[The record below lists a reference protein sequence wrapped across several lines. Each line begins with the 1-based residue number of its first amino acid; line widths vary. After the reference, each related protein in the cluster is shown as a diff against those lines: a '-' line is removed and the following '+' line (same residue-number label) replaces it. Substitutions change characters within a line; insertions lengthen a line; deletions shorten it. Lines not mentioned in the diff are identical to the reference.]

1 MRVAPDDTDAT
12 LEGRTQTMFYKTST
26 RSTAT
31 LVAARRNPQRN
42 DHRNAREDQLLARQ
56 LTEARRQ
63 AELARAAQLSSF
75 ERELLQAWATDY

>member
-1 MRVAPDDTDAT
+1 
-12 LEGRTQTMFYKTST
+12 MFYKSST

-31 LVAARRNPQRN
+31 KIAARRKPAQRN
-42 DHRNAREDQLLARQ
+42 DHRNASEDQLLARQ
-56 LTEARRQ
+56 LTEARVQ

>member
-1 MRVAPDDTDAT
+1 
-12 LEGRTQTMFYKTST
+12 MFYKSST

-31 LVAARRNPQRN
+31 VVAARRKPAQRN
-42 DHRNAREDQLLARQ
+42 DHRNASEDQLLARQ

-63 AELARAAQLSSF
+63 AETARAAQLSAF